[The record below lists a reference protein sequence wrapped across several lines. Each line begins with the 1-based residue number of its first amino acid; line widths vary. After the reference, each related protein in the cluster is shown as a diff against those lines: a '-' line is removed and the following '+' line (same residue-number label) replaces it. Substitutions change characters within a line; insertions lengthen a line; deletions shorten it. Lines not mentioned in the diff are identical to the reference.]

1 MAYMTC
7 TRNGG
12 PAGFYRT
19 IRTSAAMARS
29 FPAVACRLPD
39 TVQHEPPSSLA
50 RRPLVDISASTQP
63 NKAWEAVAA
72 LTGSAVAALTGS
84 ARTARRASG

>member
-1 MAYMTC
+1 MAYMLC

-19 IRTSAAMARS
+19 SRTSAAMARRI
-29 FPAVACRLPD
+29 PAVACRRSD
-39 TVQHEPPSSLA
+39 TVQHEPPSYLA
-50 RRPLVDISASTQP
+50 RAPLVDVYASTQP
-63 NKAWEAVAA
+63 KQAGEAVAA

-84 ARTARRASG
+84 ARTARRASR

>member
-50 RRPLVDISASTQP
+50 RLALVDIYASTQP
-63 NKAWEAVAA
+63 KQEARGVVAA
-72 LTGSAVAALTGS
+72 L
-84 ARTARRASG
+84 ARC

>member
-1 MAYMTC
+1 MAYMLC

-19 IRTSAAMARS
+19 IGTSAAMARRS
-29 FPAVACRLPD
+29 AVACRRSD

-50 RRPLVDISASTQP
+50 RRPLVDVYASTQS
-63 NKAWEAVAA
+63 NTEAVVA
-72 LTGSAVAALTGS
+72 L
-84 ARTARRASG
+84 ARC